1 MDAGELENALEERSK
16 NRWWLCTLFVL
27 ASSPG
32 IFNSMHITSYV
43 FISGNPK
50 FWCDIPEL
58 RKANWT
64 DEEIRNISAINPQ
77 AEENCFMY
85 KWNYKY
91 FEQIGF
97 NESVN
102 YVQNNKKPTEVKC
115 TKYLYE
121 EDFPTIVDEWDL
133 VCEYGTLKSV
143 AQVAVA
149 LGKFFGAFFFG
160 MFADKFGR
168 KKCFVFSCF
177 LYIVSGPIAGFAH
190 DYYLFLVMR
199 LLIGIA
205 GSGVYES
212 GYTILT
218 ELTVKNHRTRLG
230 CLYNISYSVGLMILP
245 LLAYYSNNWRELQ
258 YYLSFPAVILLVH
271 CWLIPES
278 PRWLITQGKFEKARN
293 LIYGEKKVEIKLDTV
308 HEAPQQAAT
317 DTTATRRNTNSQFN
331 EVHHPWYKRLFSA
344 AQRLLK
350 IFASSE
356 LRKRIIICYFLWFV
370 ASMCYFVIA
379 LNAHNFTANKYW
391 YVALNG
397 LSEAPGYVLP
407 LLVLAFVG
415 RKLTGTVLF
424 IIAGVALLLILLLN
438 NSVAIMV
445 VALIGRF
452 CMSAV
457 FAVIILHTSELFPTS
472 NRNSAIGTS
481 LTMAQLGAIVA
492 PFIVDSLGD
501 IHWSIP
507 STLCGVTS
515 ISAGLLILLLPE
527 TRNKPLMDNLQEIH
541 SIKSKEKVSCY
552 NCFSFS

>member
-1 MDAGELENALEERSK
+1 MDTGELEKALEERSK
-16 NRWWLCTLFVL
+16 NRWWLFTLFVL

-32 IFNSMHITSYV
+32 ILNSMHITSYV
-43 FISGNPK
+43 FLSDNPK

-77 AEENCFMY
+77 DEENCFMY
-85 KWNYKY
+85 NWNYKY

-97 NESVN
+97 KEALS
-102 YVQNNKKPTEVKC
+102 YVQNNKKPTEIKC
-115 TKYLYE
+115 KSYRYI
-121 EDFPTIVDEWDL
+121 EDYPTIVDEWDL
-133 VCEYGTLKSV
+133 VCEYTTLKSI

-149 LGKFFGAFFFG
+149 LGKFLGAFVFG

-177 LYIVSGPIAGFAH
+177 LYIFSGPIAGFAP
-190 DYYLFLVMR
+190 DYYLFLIMR

-218 ELTVKNHRTRLG
+218 ELTVKDHRTRLG
-230 CLYNISYSVGLMILP
+230 CLYNISYSIGLMILP
-245 LLAYYSNNWRELQ
+245 LLAYYSNNWRQLQ
-258 YYLSFPAVILLVH
+258 YYLSFPAIILLIH
-271 CWLIPES
+271 CWFLPES
-278 PRWLITQGKFEKARN
+278 PRWLITQGKIEEAKN
-293 LIYGEKKVEIKLDTV
+293 LIYGKSRSDIKLGRTNEV
-308 HEAPQQAAT
+308 PQQAAT
-317 DTTATRRNTNSQFN
+317 EENLNN
-331 EVHHPWYKRLFSA
+331 EVKDVCHPWYKRLFSA

-350 IFASSE
+350 IFSTSE
-356 LRKRIIICYFLWFV
+356 LRKRIIICYFGWFV

-407 LLVLAFVG
+407 LIVLAFVG
-415 RKLTGTVLF
+415 RKLTGTSLF
-424 IIAGVALLLILLLN
+424 IIAGVALLVILLIKN
-438 NSVAIMV
+438 PVAIMV

-492 PFIVDSLGD
+492 PFIVDTLGD
-501 IHWSIP
+501 IAWYIP
-507 STLCGVTS
+507 STLCGVVS
-515 ISAGLLILLLPE
+515 VLAGISILLLPE
-527 TRNKPLMDNLQEIH
+527 TRNKPLMDTLQEVH
-541 SIKSKEKVSCY
+541 SIESKEKVSCA
-552 NCFSFS
+552 NCFTFT

>member
-1 MDAGELENALEERSK
+1 MDTGELENALEKRSK
-16 NRWWLCTLFVL
+16 NRWWLCTVFIL

-43 FISGNPK
+43 FLSGNPK

-64 DEEIRNISAINPQ
+64 DEEIRNISAIDPQ
-77 AEENCFMY
+77 GEENCLMY
-85 KWNYKY
+85 NWNYKY

-97 NESVN
+97 KEAFN
-102 YVQNNKKPTEVKC
+102 YVQNNKKPTEIKC
-115 TKYLYE
+115 TSYRYE
-121 EDFPTIVDEWDL
+121 EDYPTIVDEWDL
-133 VCEYGTLKSV
+133 VCEYTPLKSV

-149 LGKFFGAFFFG
+149 LGKFLGAFVFG
-160 MFADKFGR
+160 MFADRFGR
-168 KKCFVFSCF
+168 KKCFVSSCI
-177 LYIVSGPIAGFAH
+177 LYIFSGPIAGFAPT
-190 DYYLFLVMR
+190 YYLFLIMR

-212 GYTILT
+212 GYTIIT
-218 ELTVKNHRTRLG
+218 ELTVKGHRTRLG
-230 CLYNISYSVGLMILP
+230 CLYNISYSIGLMILP
-245 LLAYYSNNWRELQ
+245 ILAYYSNNWRQLQ
-258 YYLSFPAVILLVH
+258 YYLSFPAIILLIH
-271 CWLIPES
+271 CWFLPES
-278 PRWLITQGKFEKARN
+278 PRWLITQGRIEEAKKI
-293 LIYGEKKVEIKLDTV
+293 IYGKSRNDINLGQTNEVPG
-308 HEAPQQAAT
+308 HAAT
-317 DTTATRRNTNSQFN
+317 EGNQNN
-331 EVHHPWYKRLFSA
+331 EVNGVSHPWYKRLFSA

-350 IFASSE
+350 IYATSE
-356 LRKRIIICYFLWFV
+356 LRKRIIICYFGWFV

-397 LSEAPGYVLP
+397 LSEAPGYFLP
-407 LLVLAFVG
+407 LFVLAFVG
-415 RKLTGTVLF
+415 RKVTGISLF
-424 IIAGVALLLILLLN
+424 IIAGVALLIILFIKN
-438 NSVAIMV
+438 TTAIMV

-501 IHWSIP
+501 IAWYIP
-507 STLCGVTS
+507 STLCGAIS
-515 ISAGLLILLLPE
+515 ILAGLLIFLLPE
-527 TRNKPLMDNLQEIH
+527 TRNKPLMDTLQDVH
-541 SIKSKEKVSCY
+541 AIKSKEKVSWA
-552 NCFSFS
+552 NCFRFS